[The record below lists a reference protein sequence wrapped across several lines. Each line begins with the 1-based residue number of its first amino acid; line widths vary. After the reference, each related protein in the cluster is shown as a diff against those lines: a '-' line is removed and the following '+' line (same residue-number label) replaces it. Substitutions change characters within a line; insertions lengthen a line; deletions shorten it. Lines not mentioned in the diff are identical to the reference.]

1 MSIFQI
7 LMFAAT
13 LFFAYQIF
21 RHVQS
26 LEDDTSSMQPGFDE
40 EELPAPMSESLVE
53 QADEAYQNGH
63 FQTARKA
70 LHEAVSLEPN
80 NPEILNK
87 LAFVTAKTGDVSEA
101 IELYKR
107 SLDID
112 GNDDLTHN
120 AIASLYRTMGEREA
134 AREHYENALRIDDA
148 YAQTYYNYGNL
159 LSDMGETRKA
169 ETMYLKALELQN
181 DFSEAREALDELRS
195 RE

>member
-26 LEDDTSSMQPGFDE
+26 LEDEPSSVQPNSEEDE
-40 EELPAPMSESLVE
+40 FPVSVSESLVE

-70 LHEAVSLEPN
+70 LQEAVALEEN

-101 IELYKR
+101 IELYKH
-107 SLDID
+107 SLSLD

-120 AIASLYRTMGEREA
+120 AIASLYRLQGEVES
-134 AREHYENALRIDDA
+134 AREHYEKALLIDDA
-148 YAQTYYNYGNL
+148 YPQTYYNYGNL
-159 LSDMGETRKA
+159 LVDMGNTLKA
-169 ETMYLKALELQN
+169 GEMYLKALELQN
-181 DFSEAREALDELRS
+181 DFPEASEALESLRG
-195 RE
+195 RR